1 MNPKINFETCKCI
14 KQFAFA
20 DRHNKY
26 QFFKNKTYIYSKS
39 FYGPTGRRQIETHD
53 TDMILYEVFIS
64 SDISL
69 PMLEKK
75 FLTHFETIQLR
86 RDKLLD
92 QILEG
97 L

>member
-1 MNPKINFETCKCI
+1 MNPTINFETCKCI

-39 FYGPTGRRQIETHD
+39 FYHD

-75 FLTHFETIQLR
+75 FLSHFETVQLR
-86 RDKLLD
+86 RDKLLN
-92 QILEG
+92 QILEDQ
-97 L
+97 

>member
-1 MNPKINFETCKCI
+1 MNTAVNFESCVCI
-14 KQFAFA
+14 KQFAFS
-20 DRHNKY
+20 DKHTKY

-39 FYGPTGRRQIETHD
+39 FYHD
-53 TDMILYEVFIS
+53 ADIRLYEVFIS

-75 FLTHFETIQLR
+75 FLSHFETVQHR

-92 QILEG
+92 QILENP
-97 L
+97 